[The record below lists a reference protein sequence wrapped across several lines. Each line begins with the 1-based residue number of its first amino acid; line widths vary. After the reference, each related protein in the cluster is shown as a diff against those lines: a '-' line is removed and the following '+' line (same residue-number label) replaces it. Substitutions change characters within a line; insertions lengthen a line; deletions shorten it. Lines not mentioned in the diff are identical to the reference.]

1 VKLQR
6 ATLLGISGLDDVT
19 CDFNDPI
26 TGTPRRV
33 SVVTGPPASGKTR
46 LLEALFAAKE
56 VMAPYGAPVSGGS
69 WIRSEAAKV
78 ELVFELDP
86 EEQREAGG
94 VGPSVEAEALFD
106 PEACQ
111 FDADDALVVLLE
123 RYEHGG
129 RRGKFDYF
137 PANRSIPPM
146 SVAMGSSA
154 IELQPWR
161 ASSSARKFGFV
172 PRYLANLANDAQ
184 AAARFAQKL
193 AALTSS
199 IRYEPGAGDPLEHFV
214 THRNARV
221 GTAELST
228 SEANAVI
235 FAASATLIGYDRS
248 IVFVDRPELGVPE
261 SRIVAWVEQLSATLG
276 DAQLIVASDSPA
288 LIAAASAAVTLGVA
302 N

>member
-6 ATLLGISGLDDVT
+6 ATLLGISGLDDIT
-19 CDFNDPI
+19 CDFNDPV

-33 SVVTGPPASGKTR
+33 SVITGPPASGKTR
-46 LLEALFAAKE
+46 VLEALFAAKE

-69 WIRSEAAKV
+69 WIRSDAAKV
-78 ELVFELDP
+78 ELLFELDA
-86 EEQREAGG
+86 EEQRSGG
-94 VGPSVEAEALFD
+94 LGPTVEAEALFD

-129 RRGKFDYF
+129 KHGKFDYF

-161 ASSSARKFGFV
+161 VSPSARKFGFV

-248 IVFVDRPELGVPE
+248 IVFIDRPELGVPE
-261 SRIVAWVEQLSATLG
+261 SRIVAWIEQLAATLG

-288 LIAAASAAVTLGVA
+288 LVAAASAAVTLGVA
-302 N
+302 S

>member
-56 VMAPYGAPVSGGS
+56 VMAPYGAPVNGGS

-78 ELVFELDP
+78 ELVFELDT
-86 EEQREAGG
+86 EEQREGG
-94 VGPSVEAEALFD
+94 IGPTVEAEALFD

-129 RRGKFDYF
+129 KHGKVDYF
-137 PANRSIPPM
+137 PASRSIPPM
-146 SVAMGSSA
+146 SVAMGHSA

-161 ASSSARKFGFV
+161 ASSSARKYGFV
-172 PRYLANLANDAQ
+172 PRYLANLASDAL

-193 AALTSS
+193 ASLTSS
-199 IRYEPGAGDPLEHFV
+199 IRYEPGAGDPLDHFV

-221 GTAELST
+221 GTSELST

-248 IVFVDRPELGVPE
+248 IVFIDRPELGVPE
-261 SRIVAWVEQLSATLG
+261 NRIVAWVEQLATALG

-288 LIAAASAAVTLGVA
+288 LVAAVGGAVTLGVG